1 MLLIHFVSLTLTFR
15 RSTYQVG
22 RHLNIFGTF
31 FRVANAPSLGL
42 LDIFGFE
49 EFETNTF
56 EQLCVNSANEQLN
69 FFYVQHIFA
78 WEKVRLLFWKFFVVL
93 HKKCLN

>member
-1 MLLIHFVSLTLTFR
+1 MNKSVFCRCAS
-15 RSTYQVG
+15 
-22 RHLNIFGTF
+22 
-31 FRVANAPSLGL
+31 APSLGL

-69 FFYVQHIFA
+69 FFFVQHVFA
-78 WEKVRLLFWKFFVVL
+78 WEKVGSFDLEMTKVTTRRNESDIAISFVR
-93 HKKCLN
+93 